1 MSEKR
6 ILSPIDGNLEY
17 CFQED
22 NEKNGVSS
30 YLDYKT
36 GFTSN
41 SLLITD
47 SEYITDLEKTQP
59 AIITELKIEDE
70 LLGIN
75 WYPSVINVPGKGM
88 VYPIGNR
95 DEWTWESIPVRELED
110 EEQKEYPIPEQE
122 GKFFK
127 SILDIK
133 LKSTYKKDRFME
145 ALASIGGV
153 VDLDGKGFKEH
164 MDGKS

>member
-1 MSEKR
+1 MEKR

-22 NEKNGVSS
+22 DPKTGITS

-41 SLLITD
+41 SLLETGSEYVEKIEKGQPQIITD
-47 SEYITDLEKTQP
+47 
-59 AIITELKIEDE
+59 LKIEDE
-70 LLGIN
+70 LRNIN
-75 WYPSVINVPGKGM
+75 WYPSVINVPTKGM
-88 VYPIGNR
+88 VYPIGTS
-95 DEWTWESIPVRELED
+95 DEWHWESIPVRDLD
-110 EEQKEYPIPEQE
+110 EQEQKEYPIPEQE
-122 GKFFK
+122 GQFFK

-133 LKSTYKKDRFME
+133 QKASYQKERFME

-153 VDLDGKGFKEH
+153 VDLDGKGFEEH
-164 MDGKS
+164 IGESTK

>member
-1 MSEKR
+1 
-6 ILSPIDGNLEY
+6 
-17 CFQED
+17 
-22 NEKNGVSS
+22 
-30 YLDYKT
+30 
-36 GFTSN
+36 
-41 SLLITD
+41 
-47 SEYITDLEKTQP
+47 
-59 AIITELKIEDE
+59 
-70 LLGIN
+70 
-75 WYPSVINVPGKGM
+75 M

-95 DEWTWESIPVRELED
+95 DEWTWESIPVRDLEE
-110 EEQKEYPIPEQE
+110 EEQKEYPIPDQE

-133 LKSTYKKDRFME
+133 QKSTYEKDRFME

>member
-6 ILSPIDGNLEY
+6 ILSPVDGNLEY

-22 NEKNGVSS
+22 NEATGVSS

-36 GFTSN
+36 GYTSN
-41 SLLITD
+41 SLLETD
-47 SEYITDLEKTQP
+47 SEYVTGIEKTQP
-59 AIITELKIEDE
+59 QIITELKIEDE
-70 LLGIN
+70 LRGIN

-95 DEWTWESIPVRELED
+95 GDRKWESIPVRDLEED
-110 EEQKEYPIPEQE
+110 EQKEYPIPDQE

-127 SILDIK
+127 TILDIK
-133 LKSTYKKDRFME
+133 QKSSFDNNRFME

-164 MDGKS
+164 MDG

>member
-6 ILSPIDGNLEY
+6 ILSPVDGNLEY

-22 NEKNGVSS
+22 NEATGVSS

-36 GFTSN
+36 GYTSN
-41 SLLITD
+41 SLLETD
-47 SEYITDLEKTQP
+47 SEYVTGIEKTQP
-59 AIITELKIEDE
+59 QIITELKIEDE
-70 LLGIN
+70 LRGIN

-88 VYPIGNR
+88 VYPIGSR
-95 DEWTWESIPVRELED
+95 GDWKWESIPVRDLEED
-110 EEQKEYPIPEQE
+110 EQKKYPIPDQE

-127 SILDIK
+127 TILDIK
-133 LKSTYKKDRFME
+133 QKSSFDNNRFME

-164 MDGKS
+164 MDG